1 MQINIRNDRERV
13 RVMCVFRERRRGCER
28 LTKQTLKD
36 ITQAEAYPCAQIW
49 EPKGVL
55 HAEIG
60 WHHEILSDFR
70 PNNRDESLY
79 FLITEET

>member
-1 MQINIRNDRERV
+1 
-13 RVMCVFRERRRGCER
+13 MCVFRERRHGCER
-28 LTKQTLKD
+28 LTNHAQKD
-36 ITQAEAYPCAQIW
+36 ITQAEACPCAQIR

-55 HAEIG
+55 NAEIG